1 MLNHRRNLILIVLL
15 RDQFIELRT
24 QIHNLPSQFPH
35 FVQRC
40 LAPVFLLGLILI
52 DLPNFVPNSVK
63 YVLSFIQQGFVE
75 V

>member
-24 QIHNLPSQFPH
+24 QIHNLPSQLPH
-35 FVQRC
+35 FVQRR